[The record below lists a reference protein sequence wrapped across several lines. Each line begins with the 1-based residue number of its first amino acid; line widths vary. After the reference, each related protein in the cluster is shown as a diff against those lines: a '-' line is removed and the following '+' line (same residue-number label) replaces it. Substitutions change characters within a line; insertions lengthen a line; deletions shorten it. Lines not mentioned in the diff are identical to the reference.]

1 MKRYIISN
9 NSNNITKENNIM
21 AEMAAFF
28 CRSANKHIPDVLLDI
43 NSYRIDHNKNK
54 LIWYG
59 DVTYKSD
66 NEPITISISGNIS
79 DDMTFDDFGK
89 LYFRN
94 MIESYWGQ
102 IELIYRRKFNA
113 NI

>member
-1 MKRYIISN
+1 M
-9 NSNNITKENNIM
+9 
-21 AEMAAFF
+21 
-28 CRSANKHIPDVLLDI
+28 LDI
-43 NSYRIDHNKNK
+43 NSYRVDHNKNK

-79 DDMTFDDFGK
+79 DDMTFDDFGR
-89 LYFRN
+89 LYFRDI
-94 MIESYWGQ
+94 IESYWDQ
-102 IELIYRRKFNA
+102 IELIYGRKFNA